1 MACTPEVSWG
11 QRPGVQFWVTGNG
24 QGERRV
30 PTKKEGVNWIHREEE
45 ELAIHVRGR
54 VKGLQGVWELRVVQR
69 K

>member
-1 MACTPEVSWG
+1 M
-11 QRPGVQFWVTGNG
+11 QFWVTGNG

-54 VKGLQGVWELRVVQR
+54 VKGLQGVWELRVVQS